1 MSCSVTGKLVNGTT
15 KKTNSLVYSNVLE
28 SIENQNITNTSFFIQ
43 KAEIEVENLERK
55 EEFISN
61 IKFEYPDRYLISIKS
76 KSGIEGVRIYVS
88 KDTILA
94 NDRINK
100 KMYVGT
106 PFYFKRKF
114 GLSQK
119 ILPRIVG
126 DIILEKNEEIEK
138 EKCSGDE
145 LSIDQSI
152 AGILLNYSIDC
163 NKKKIIDVVQIND
176 SNREGVK
183 IKYGNFFKNGNILVP
198 RFIEYSDAQ
207 SNTKI
212 RIKIIRIERPW
223 YGKVEFVPGRGYELI
238 ELL

>member
-1 MSCSVTGKLVNGTT
+1 MSCSVKGKLVNGTT
-15 KKTNSLVYSNVLE
+15 KKTNSLVYGNVLE

-43 KAEIEVENLERK
+43 KAEIEVENLEK
-55 EEFISN
+55 KDKFISS

-100 KMYVGT
+100 KMYVGRS
-106 PFYFKRKF
+106 FYLNRKY

-119 ILPRIVG
+119 ILPLIVG
-126 DIILEKNEEIEK
+126 DIILEKKDGIDT
-138 EKCSGDE
+138 EKCTGCE
-145 LSIDQSI
+145 LRFGQSI
-152 AGILLNYSIDC
+152 GGILLNYSIDC
-163 NKKKIIDVVQIND
+163 NKRKIIDVVQVND
-176 SNREGVK
+176 SHREGVK
-183 IKYGNFFKNGNILVP
+183 IKYENFFKNGSILVP
-198 RFIEYSDAQ
+198 RLIEFYDAQ

-212 RIKIIRIERPW
+212 RIKIVRIERPW
-223 YGKVEFVPGRGYELI
+223 DGKVEFVPGRGYELI